1 MPVAY
6 DGSFAASGAD
16 SSAGRR
22 RGNKEMEYVALADTP
37 WRSLESVGGTLEST
51 EYDVLRLDDSKS
63 H

>member
-1 MPVAY
+1 MQV
-6 DGSFAASGAD
+6 GE
-16 SSAGRR
+16 RR
-22 RGNKEMEYVALADTP
+22 NKEMEYVALADTP